1 MRYNKLL
8 ESLDSLVSRKDLEV
22 RRYSLSDVISESYRL
37 CYESEEGSNFHK
49 LAEANVEYLRNNPKE
64 DLSELST
71 KIAQLKSL
79 KESISSGKI
88 KDSKLFE
95 EKVAKSYFPVEV
107 DKNSDLW
114 KSLISKCKKYN
125 FKIKDTGNKVSGG
138 PNKGFNIVHIL
149 GSKDDIIN
157 MLKDEGLSE
166 FINDI
171 GESLSVP
178 VRFDGGAS
186 LDNWIKVFLR
196 SHTFGSADAMISYLE
211 EYGMIDELEDEFQ
224 TDVRGAI
231 EEYFDELDESLEES
245 SEECKNELPDGDQPY
260 KDPKDY
266 PINEADDPEIS
277 DEELEELAKH
287 LEEYR
292 KKKSQNE
299 ALDEAKPVV
308 EEFTYGEDEEGLFN
322 IYVDGDLYTSF
333 SSKEDAKE
341 AGWSFD
347 DEEEKEVE
355 CDSPTRSW
363 SEMKESL
370 SNYSKLSTKKAFY
383 KTFKKLSEKLSEGTA
398 LTRQESLDLYKATN
412 SAMTQLS
419 VELEHNPEFLETFNE
434 ATKILSEDESSLLN
448 ALRSN
453 KGPSKKTMKSLSKFA
468 ETIFYEDEE
477 EVLYDEEE
485 ETLEDPEIIEEPSE
499 EESEEKSEEEEAFD
513 QDYAD
518 ARQEVHDELVAAH
531 GTSED
536 PAVQEKIDQ
545 DAIEV
550 KVIQGEDYEE
560 AAEEV
565 AAERAAAEGL
575 SDEEVSAEDSEEIE
589 DEEVE
594 ANENLDLEDITPDE
608 LEELKKKLKEMRES
622 K

>member
-1 MRYNKLL
+1 MRYNKML

-95 EKVAKSYFPVEV
+95 EKV
-107 DKNSDLW
+107 
-114 KSLISKCKKYN
+114 
-125 FKIKDTGNKVSGG
+125 
-138 PNKGFNIVHIL
+138 
-149 GSKDDIIN
+149 
-157 MLKDEGLSE
+157 
-166 FINDI
+166 
-171 GESLSVP
+171 
-178 VRFDGGAS
+178 
-186 LDNWIKVFLR
+186 
-196 SHTFGSADAMISYLE
+196 
-211 EYGMIDELEDEFQ
+211 
-224 TDVRGAI
+224 
-231 EEYFDELDESLEES
+231 EES

-260 KDPKDY
+260 EDPKDY
-266 PINEADDPEIS
+266 SINEADDPEIS

-292 KKKSQNE
+292 KKKSEQVNE
-299 ALDEAKPVV
+299 ESKFKRVIKNDN
-308 EEFTYGEDEEGLFN
+308 GI
-322 IYVDGDLYTSF
+322 IYVFDERGNTVGQYPDEKSF
-333 SSKEDAKE
+333 
-341 AGWSFD
+341 
-347 DEEEKEVE
+347 EEVYGCPPEEYEEVNASKEVE

-434 ATKILSEDESSLLN
+434 ATKILSEDEASLLC
-448 ALRSN
+448 ALRNN

-477 EVLYDEEE
+477 EILYDEEE

-499 EESEEKSEEEEAFD
+499 EETSEESEEKSEEEEAFD

-575 SDEEVSAEDSEEIE
+575 SDEEVSAEDSEEVE

-594 ANENLDLEDITPDE
+594 ANESLDLEDITPDE